1 MIQLDLQMPM
11 VILVILPVPDGSVR
25 KTVTVLQVLL
35 DDDVTVEMVLALLV
49 PRYQYVVIA
58 YSIMVKS
65 AMQEQVMVL
74 LSDDVILPVQ
84 VLSQVSVAMVRVT
97 EMKSVMDLLVMDDQG

>member
-1 MIQLDLQMPM
+1 VIQLDLQMPM
-11 VILVILPVPDGSVR
+11 VILVILPVTDGSVK

-58 YSIMVKS
+58 CSIMVKS

-84 VLSQVSVAMVRVT
+84 VLCQVSVVMVRVT